1 MAGDAMSRTLTVRL
15 PNAIQLARGFL
26 ILVAA
31 IAIIAAGAFVASRL
45 TSAGAVRGFAQ
56 SGRLQEIRLT
66 DGTVVVGQI
75 ESDAGGYLTIDGAA
89 EVRAGSGTQAGATIV
104 QMITADPVDAGGE
117 MLIADG
123 QIVAI
128 MNVTTGSGLETAY
141 RQATGQL
148 PAPSPAPSARPS
160 AS

>member
-1 MAGDAMSRTLTVRL
+1 MSPTLTVRL
-15 PNAIQLARGFL
+15 PNAVQLARGFL
-26 ILVAA
+26 ALVAA
-31 IAIIAAGAFVASRL
+31 IAIIAAGVFVASRL
-45 TSAGAVRGFAQ
+45 TSVGEVRGFAQ
-56 SGRLQEIRLT
+56 SGHLQEIRLA

-75 ESDAGGYLTIDGAA
+75 ENDAGGYLTIDGAA
-89 EVRAGSGTQAGATIV
+89 EVRAGSGAQAGATIV
-104 QMITADPVDAGGE
+104 QMISADPVDAGGE
-117 MLIADG
+117 MLIPDG

-148 PAPSPAPSARPS
+148 PAPSPAPSAIPS